1 MRLALHANATHAS
14 QNETQNRKQNPKPTI
29 WTPCWRYFV
38 EGVGSSGG
46 PQDDFAGIRQQGIKH
61 IDVKTQVT
69 TGKWAPNRKFLTQSS
84 FLQLVWAARFRAPA
98 C

>member
-14 QNETQNRKQNPKPTI
+14 QNETQNRKHNPKPTI

-38 EGVGSSGG
+38 EGVGVSGG

-61 IDVKTQVT
+61 SYVKTQVT
-69 TGKWAPNRKFLTQSS
+69 TCKWAPNRKFLIQSS